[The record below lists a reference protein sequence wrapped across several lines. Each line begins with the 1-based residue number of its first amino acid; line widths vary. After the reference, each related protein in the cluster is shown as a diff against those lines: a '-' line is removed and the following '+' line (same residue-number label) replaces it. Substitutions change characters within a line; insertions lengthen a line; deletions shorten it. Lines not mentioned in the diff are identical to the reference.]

1 MLVRLF
7 GRNFRSFR
15 ESFEL
20 SLVAADL
27 HRKDDAKRGH
37 FTVRI
42 DGIDEPLRLLRAVA
56 IYGPNASGKSSLLT
70 AGRAIWWI
78 VSHSSQRMKPEEPL
92 PPYDPFMLDPST
104 STAPVELGCD
114 VVLKDRIIRYQVS
127 YDRIRIHTERLST
140 LNGESEVVLIDR
152 TADGTVQ
159 GKLVEKGN
167 VNALYVTEMQPNV
180 AVLSKLAQHGP
191 SRGEQSATPYY
202 KAIRQSLRCAD
213 YSDATGQMV
222 EFPFGPGSRDHHFS
236 EKQDYRE
243 WIMNHL
249 IQKAD
254 VGISDVRITR
264 EPVTFPA
271 GLKEFFERHHPAA
284 EVPDERVVISFIHEG
299 VVRKAIDFSEE
310 SAGTKKLFN
319 ISGDL
324 WALAHK
330 DGAVLADELS
340 ASLHPRLLNRL
351 IHAVNSPPNEGVRS
365 QLVFATHDTGL
376 LESYDGEPPALR
388 RDQVYF
394 TRKDVNG
401 ASQLYSLAEFKDEAR
416 PVHNLRKRY
425 LSGVF
430 GALPA
435 VEKLSL

>member
-1 MLVRLF
+1 M
-7 GRNFRSFR
+7 
-15 ESFEL
+15 
-20 SLVAADL
+20 
-27 HRKDDAKRGH
+27 KP
-37 FTVRI
+37 
-42 DGIDEPLRLLRAVA
+42 DEP
-56 IYGPNASGKSSLLT
+56 I
-70 AGRAIWWI
+70 
-78 VSHSSQRMKPEEPL
+78 
-92 PPYDPFMLDPST
+92 PPYDPFILAPST
-104 STAPVELGCD
+104 SAAPVKLGCD
-114 VVLKDRIIRYQVS
+114 VVLKDRIIRYEVS
-127 YDRIRIHTERLST
+127 YDKSRIHTERLSS
-140 LNGESEVVLIDR
+140 LSGEAEKVLIDR
-152 TADGTVQ
+152 TSDGIVQ
-159 GKLVEKGN
+159 GQLVAKGGA
-167 VNALYVTEMQPNV
+167 NALYVKEMQPNV

-191 SRGEQSATPYY
+191 SRGEQSATPFY
-202 KAIRQSLRCAD
+202 KAIRQSLKCAD
-213 YSDATGQMV
+213 YADATGELV
-222 EFPFGPGSRDHHFS
+222 EIPFGPGSRDHQFA
-236 EKQDYRE
+236 EKHEYRE
-243 WIMNHL
+243 WIMNHV
-249 IQKAD
+249 IRHAD

-264 EPVTFPA
+264 EPVAFPA
-271 GLKEFFERHHPAA
+271 GLKEYFARHHPTT
-284 EVPDERVVISFIHEG
+284 EVPNERVVISFIHDG
-299 VVRKAIDFSEE
+299 VAKKAIDFSDE

-351 IHAVNSPPNEGVRS
+351 IQAVNSPTNDEVRS

-394 TRKDVNG
+394 TRKDANG

-425 LSGVF
+425 LSGLF